1 MANKLNEL
9 AQSAI
14 NKSSDLN
21 MTPLTLTQKL
31 EGFDADTHSGE
42 VICDP
47 MVGKENFNTE

>member
-1 MANKLNEL
+1 MANELNEV

-21 MTPLTLTQKL
+21 VAPLTLTQKL
-31 EGFDADTHSGE
+31 ERFDTDAHSGE
-42 VICDP
+42 VLCGS